1 MSAWVANL
9 PQSWFKESLLL
20 MRVDRPIGT
29 WLLMWPSLWA
39 LAASQRGWPGW
50 RLMAIFVLGS
60 FLMRSAGCVA
70 NDITDRDIDPLVART
85 RNRPL
90 AAGRI
95 SLTAARRLLLIL
107 LLGALA
113 LAFALPMAA
122 IHYCVAGAL
131 LALTYPFAKRFIPVP
146 QFHLGVAFAWG
157 VLVAWSAASGS
168 LAPEAWLLFLAA
180 AAWTAG
186 FDTIYAMMDIQDDRK
201 IGVRSTAIF
210 FGRHDIAA
218 TGLLYGMALALLAL
232 VGWRLQ
238 LSVVCFAA
246 LGGAGLHAAWQLF
259 SIRNRQSEAL
269 LRAFLSNQW
278 FGWLPF
284 LGFLF
289 GA

>member
-1 MSAWVANL
+1 MNAWVAHL

-70 NDITDRDIDPLVART
+70 NDITDRDIDPMVART
-85 RNRPL
+85 RDRPL

-95 SLTAARRLLLIL
+95 SLAAARRLLLIL

-218 TGLLYGMALALLAL
+218 TGLLYLAALALLAL
-232 VGWRLQ
+232 VGWRMQ
-238 LSVVCFAA
+238 LSWVYFGV
-246 LGGAGLHAAWQLF
+246 LGGAVLHVAWQLHA
-259 SIRNRQSEAL
+259 IRERRPEAL
-269 LRAFLSNQW
+269 LGVFLANKW